1 MIKSPKILRTLY
13 DKSQKSCSSKKMSVD
28 KNNKCKNKMHHYLG
42 SSKYVPETG
51 TLSPKG

>member
-1 MIKSPKILRTLY
+1 MISPKKVVLL
-13 DKSQKSCSSKKMSVD
+13 KKMSVD